1 MQSLKT
7 IEKKLDNI
15 LQSDYDYEMNRAHGP
30 LCEEMR
36 MTYIGAAFT
45 IRGEQINPGDQI
57 RVVVYQ
63 RSSCEVFVA
72 YNIPIFAGRVTGR
85 QLSSDTPQTPL
96 DVDTDVRKQFPTER
110 SLMNISM
117 DVAQQQISSV
127 SFHFTTTTWLTTKIQ

>member
-15 LQSDYDYEMNRAHGP
+15 LQSDYDYENGIRHGP
-30 LCEEMR
+30 FREEMR

-57 RVVVYQ
+57 RVIVYQ
-63 RSSCEVFVA
+63 RSSFEVFVL
-72 YNIPIFAGRVTGR
+72 YNIPIFAGTVTGR
-85 QLSSDTPQTPL
+85 KENSDTTQTQL

-127 SFHFTTTTWLTTKIQ
+127 SFHFTTTTWLTTKNQ